1 MLARQLAYITYVRGS
16 MSTLQILLFPCFY
29 SVWSPTLSREEPIL
43 CVILALHWIRR
54 VKDHMRRKHLLSL
67 PIVQDE
73 GRLFYAMP
81 NRIATIP
88 MAVNDGFSYNYG
100 NGNMYE
106 HYHYDRVGV
115 YDGEYASFSGKK
127 GYVALAT
134 LPRSFWGEEE
144 TISHQGRDVSIDYVV
159 DEDGKCYYIKSRQL

>member
-1 MLARQLAYITYVRGS
+1 MLGS
-16 MSTLQILLFPCFY
+16 LRYHHDNRLFLYLLPY
-29 SVWSPTLSREEPIL
+29 PLI
-43 CVILALHWIRR
+43 IR
-54 VKDHMRRKHLLSL
+54 MPSL
-67 PIVQDE
+67 PVCDLFSYCQYTLWDSCSSLDPSSQRSYEKKASIKSSDE

-134 LPRSFWGEEE
+134 LPRSFWGKEE
-144 TISHQGRDVSIDYVV
+144 TISQ
-159 DEDGKCYYIKSRQL
+159 